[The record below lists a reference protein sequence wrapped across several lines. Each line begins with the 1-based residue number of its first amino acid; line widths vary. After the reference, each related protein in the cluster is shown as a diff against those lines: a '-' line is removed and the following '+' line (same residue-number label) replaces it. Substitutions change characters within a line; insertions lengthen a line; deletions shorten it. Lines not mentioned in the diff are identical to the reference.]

1 MAQVPH
7 WSSDEEVGAYLER
20 VLRKEAGDRSGL
32 IYGMGHAV
40 YTLSDPRAVLLKEQ
54 AQKLAREKGEEWLQK
69 LDLFE
74 RVERLAPE
82 IFYRVKGQ
90 EKWICANVDFYSGF
104 LYSMLGIV
112 PDLYTPLFAVSRIA
126 GWCAHRMEEGMTG
139 GRIIRPAYDRLRKPS
154 RMYRWRKGNREEDTV
169 KIAYAWWVFLGSLLI
184 AIPLRICQIAFL
196 VDHRGFFL
204 DHGVTA
210 IILTLFVLCSA
221 ATIITMCHLDKHSP
235 KRYTPVKN
243 IRPAR
248 WQSSQR

>member
-1 MAQVPH
+1 MMEDLMAQVPH

-139 GRIIRPAYDRLRKPS
+139 GRIIRPAYRSIAQAQPYVPLEERK
-154 RMYRWRKGNREEDTV
+154 
-169 KIAYAWWVFLGSLLI
+169 
-184 AIPLRICQIAFL
+184 
-196 VDHRGFFL
+196 
-204 DHGVTA
+204 
-210 IILTLFVLCSA
+210 
-221 ATIITMCHLDKHSP
+221 
-235 KRYTPVKN
+235 
-243 IRPAR
+243 
-248 WQSSQR
+248 